1 MNRLKLGWMAWVAAL
16 LMTSLSGC
24 ATYMASQSTETT
36 TKITKTLAY
45 EDAILGMGQPT
56 GENISAEARNFLAL
70 IGEKQTYL
78 LTEGADEIKAI
89 VKNLDGRLI
98 GVNQDQPKINMLVQ
112 QDSSEI
118 QSVRGDVTI
127 TYNKAADRL
136 TEQERKTLT
145 ELKFTLSEDKQ
156 SYWRSLHIQG
166 VVYPPVK
173 NLAAIASQFKQ
184 TRPVQFYKTEYKQN
198 HNPLRAILLP
208 LGVAFDVITA
218 PIQIPFWYFS
228 LKDMKFM

>member
-24 ATYMASQSTETT
+24 ATYMVNEATETT

-145 ELKFTLSEDKQ
+145 ELKFTLAEDKQ

-208 LGVAFDVITA
+208 LGGAFDVITA

-228 LKDMKFM
+228 LKDMNFM

>member
-1 MNRLKLGWMAWVAAL
+1 MNRLKLSWMAWVAAL

-145 ELKFTLSEDKQ
+145 ELKFILSEDKQ

-173 NLAAIASQFKQ
+173 NLAAIS
-184 TRPVQFYKTEYKQN
+184 
-198 HNPLRAILLP
+198 
-208 LGVAFDVITA
+208 
-218 PIQIPFWYFS
+218 
-228 LKDMKFM
+228 